1 MNPQEGI
8 TDFNVSQNC
17 RAMSSLLTHGI
28 DAYNLYQGKNFYL
41 GRIYFK
47 YFLKKYKYDINN

>member
-28 DAYNLYQGKNFYL
+28 AYQGKNFYL

-47 YFLKKYKYDINN
+47 

>member
-28 DAYNLYQGKNFYL
+28 DVYQGKNFYL

-47 YFLKKYKYDINN
+47 

>member
-8 TDFNVSQNC
+8 TDFNDSQNC

-28 DAYNLYQGKNFYL
+28 DAYNH
-41 GRIYFK
+41 
-47 YFLKKYKYDINN
+47 